1 MEGFEDP
8 FCRVCYP
15 WGHEDAQ
22 MLVRYQAMTAMR
34 NAHPVL
40 RTGEC
45 VYLAPCADVL
55 GVIRKTKADGT
66 RRQPGRKRC
75 AVTLINRSAKEV
87 VVYLTAEDVAAQRR
101 SSPTMGRRFPPEAA
115 RSA

>member
-1 MEGFEDP
+1 MPCIYYGDEAGMEGCADP
-8 FCRVCYP
+8 FCRRPYP

-22 MLVRYQAMTAMR
+22 MLARYQAMTAMR

-55 GVIRKTKADGT
+55 GVIRKNENGT
-66 RRQPGRKRC
+66 R
-75 AVTLINRSAKEV
+75 SAARPKTPV
-87 VVYLTAEDVAAQRR
+87 PSR
-101 SSPTMGRRFPPEAA
+101 SSTAA
-115 RSA
+115 RRKSSFT